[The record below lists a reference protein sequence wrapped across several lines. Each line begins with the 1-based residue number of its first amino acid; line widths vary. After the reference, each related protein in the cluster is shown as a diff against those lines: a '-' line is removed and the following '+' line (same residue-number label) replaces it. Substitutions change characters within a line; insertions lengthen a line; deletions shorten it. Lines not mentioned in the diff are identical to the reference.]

1 MSPRVGLDDARIMQA
16 AASIANETGLQS
28 VTLATLAKQLNVR
41 PPSLYNHVNGL
52 PEIRNK
58 LTLLG
63 LQGLQAVMHEAVSKQ
78 KQPES
83 GAIPAL
89 AIAYAKYAIEHPGLY
104 EATINI
110 NAREHS
116 EEIQQK
122 AAELVDLVSNGL
134 RPFLPSADEA
144 DLIHAVRGFR
154 SLLHGYTSLILS
166 GGFNMAVDRDESFL
180 YMIRAYMA
188 GIQRQSVL

>member
-1 MSPRVGLDDARIMQA
+1 MSPRVGLDDAIIMQA
-16 AASIANETGLQS
+16 AAAIANETGLQS
-28 VTLATLAKQLNVR
+28 VTLASLAKQLNVR

-63 LQGLQAVMHEAVSKQ
+63 LQGLKAAMQDAVSKRIE
-78 KQPES
+78 PDTD
-83 GAIPAL
+83 AIPAL
-89 AIAYAKYAIEHPGLY
+89 ATAYAKYALEHPGLY

-110 NAREHS
+110 NTREHS

-122 AAELVDLVSNGL
+122 AAELVDLVSSGI

-154 SLLHGYTSLILS
+154 SLLHGYTSLIIS
-166 GGFNMAVDRDESFL
+166 GGFNMAIDRDESFR

-188 GIQRQSVL
+188 GIQQQ

>member
-1 MSPRVGLDDARIMQA
+1 MSPRVGLDDAMIMQA
-16 AASIANETGLQS
+16 AAAIANETGLQS

-52 PEIRNK
+52 PEIQNK

-63 LQGLQAVMHEAVSKQ
+63 LQGLQAALQEAILKQ
-78 KQPES
+78 EQPDAD
-83 GAIPAL
+83 AIPAL
-89 AIAYAKYAIEHPGLY
+89 AIAYAKYAMLHPGLY

-110 NAREHS
+110 NTRDHS

-122 AAELVDLVSNGL
+122 AAELVDLVSKGL

-144 DLIHAVRGFR
+144 VLIHAVRGFR

-166 GGFNMAVDRDESFL
+166 GGFNMAIDRDESFR
-180 YMIRAYMA
+180 YMIRAYMV
-188 GIQRQSVL
+188 GIQRQ

>member
-1 MSPRVGLDDARIMQA
+1 MSPRVGLDDAVIMQA
-16 AASIANETGLQS
+16 AATIADETGLQS

-63 LQGLQAVMHEAVSKQ
+63 LQGLHEAMQEALSKQ
-78 KQPES
+78 KQSDSDAVP
-83 GAIPAL
+83 GL
-89 AIAYAKYAIEHPGLY
+89 AIAYAQYAMKHPGLY

-110 NAREHS
+110 NTREHT

-122 AAELVDLVSNGL
+122 AAELVELVSNGL
-134 RPFLPSADEA
+134 RPYLSSAVEA
-144 DLIHAVRGFR
+144 EIIHAVRGFR

-166 GGFNMAVDRDESFL
+166 GGFNMAIDRDESFR
-180 YMIRAYMA
+180 YMIRAYIA
-188 GIQRQSVL
+188 GIQKS